1 MRTLIE
7 LLDEAKIVSGS
18 DYKTAERLGVRRQYL
33 SDARKGKGFSVEKC
47 RELAEIIKKS
57 PLEIIAA
64 AEVAKHPER
73 KKDWSKWVAGFAITT
88 VLILGNTTQ
97 TSKSYADSIM
107 QPFIHY
113 TQFR

>member
-7 LLDEAKIVSGS
+7 LLDEAKKISGS
-18 DYKTAERLGVRRQYL
+18 DYKTAEKLGVRRQYL

-47 RELAEIIKKS
+47 RELAEIIQKS

-73 KKDWSKWVAGFAITT
+73 EKSWSKWVAGIAITS
-88 VLILGNTTQ
+88 VLILGNTTH
-97 TSKSYADSIM
+97 TSKSYADSII

-113 TQFR
+113 TQSR